1 MRSSDRFT
9 QRASTAIHKAHD
21 AAVRMGHSYVGT
33 EHLLLGIMREGDGL
47 GARILTADGITEAAL
62 TRMVADTM
70 GRGVPGAPEQGLT
83 PRAKR
88 VIERAAEDATGLGH
102 CYVGTEH
109 LLMGILR
116 ESDCAAARVLVALG
130 SDLDQLYTNIL
141 DVFGRPQPDR
151 TRAVPHA
158 PTVRRGETKTLDQY
172 GRDLTLLAD
181 AGRLDP
187 VVGRTRE
194 VERALQILSR
204 RSKNN
209 PVLIGEPG
217 VGKTAV
223 AEAVAVRIAEGSV
236 PDDLRQKRV
245 VSLDL
250 TAMLAGT
257 KYRGD
262 FEDRVKN
269 VLREVQRAGNVILF
283 IDELHTIVGAGS
295 AEGAIDAANILKPAL
310 GRGAVQII
318 GATTLE
324 EYRLH
329 IEKDAALERRFQP
342 IRILEPDS
350 DESLRILSALRPKLQ
365 EHHGLTISD
374 EALEAA
380 VRLSVRYIGDRFL
393 PDKAIDLVD
402 EAASRVRMQALRLP
416 ETLRALEERLRACVD
431 ELEQTVKRRDFEA
444 AARLKDRAQTLRGRL
459 EQARAGWEKTSRGH
473 VRAVTDEDVAQI
485 VALWTGIP
493 VTSITADE
501 SERLLHLEDV
511 LRRRVVGQD
520 EAVTAVASAIRRSR
534 VGLSDPD
541 RPIGSFLFLGPTGVG
556 KTELCRALAEALFG
570 DERAIIRIDM
580 SEYMEKHATAR
591 LIGSP
596 PGYVGHEEGGQ
607 LTEKVRR
614 KPYSVVLFDEIEKAH
629 EDVFN
634 LLLQVMEDGRLT
646 DSLGREADFRNAVI
660 VMTSNTGAR
669 AITDARGQLGFSAD
683 RRAESGRSDEE
694 IRGMVMEDLKRTFRP
709 EFLNRVDEIIVFRRL
724 TGAHLRTIAQ
734 KLLCTLSER
743 MERAGVHLTVPEAA
757 LALIAKRGYDPRYG
771 ARPLRRVIRTE
782 LEDAAARMLL
792 SGEAKKGDT
801 LTAEVADG
809 KIILTNRAEHDKI
822 PSEESEG

>member
-1 MRSSDRFT
+1 MRGSDRFT
-9 QRASTAIHKAHD
+9 QRASTAINKAHD
-21 AAVRMGHSYVGT
+21 AAVCMGHSYVGT

-47 GARILTADGITEAAL
+47 GARILIADGITEAAL
-62 TRMVADTM
+62 TRMVTDTM

-83 PRAKR
+83 PRARR
-88 VIERAAEDATGLGH
+88 VIERAAEDAAGLGH

-151 TRAVPHA
+151 TRSVPHA

-172 GRDLTLLAD
+172 GRDLTVLAG
-181 AGRLDP
+181 AGQLDP

-194 VERALQILSR
+194 IDRALQILSR

-223 AEAVAVRIAEGSV
+223 AEAVAVRIAEGAV
-236 PDDLRQKRV
+236 PSDLREKRV
-245 VSLDL
+245 VALDL

-310 GRGAVQII
+310 GRGAVQVI

-342 IRILEPDS
+342 VRIEEPDA
-350 DESLRILSALRPKLQ
+350 DESRRILSALRPKLQ

-374 EALEAA
+374 DALDAA

-416 ETLRALEERLRACVD
+416 ETLHTLDQHLTMCVN
-431 ELEQTVKRRDFEA
+431 EMEQAVKHRDFETA
-444 AARLKDRAQTLRGRL
+444 TRLKARAQALRERSDL
-459 EQARAGWEKTSRGH
+459 ARAGWEQTARGH
-473 VRAVTDEDVAQI
+473 VRTMTDEDVAQI

-493 VTSITADE
+493 VTAITSDE
-501 SERLLHLEDV
+501 SERLLHMEDV

-520 EAVTAVASAIRRSR
+520 EAVSAVAAAIRRSR
-534 VGLSDPD
+534 VGLGDPN

-646 DSLGREADFRNAVI
+646 DSMGREVDFRNTVV

-669 AITDARGQLGFSAD
+669 AITDGRGRLGFSSEQ
-683 RRAESGRSDEE
+683 RTEPGRSDAE
-694 IRGMVMEDLKRTFRP
+694 IRSMVMEDLKRTFRP
-709 EFLNRVDEIIVFRRL
+709 EFLNRVDEIIVFHRL
-724 TGAHLRTIAQ
+724 TPRHLRTIAQ
-734 KLLCTLSER
+734 KLLCTLGER
-743 MERAGVHLTVPEAA
+743 MEHAGVHLTVPEAA
-757 LALIAKRGYDPRYG
+757 LELVAKRGYDPRYG

-782 LEDAAARMLL
+782 LEDPAAKLLL
-792 SGEAKKGDT
+792 SGTVEKGDS
-801 LTAEVADG
+801 LTAVVENE
-809 KIILTNRAEHDKI
+809 KIILTNGAEHDKI
-822 PSEESEG
+822 ASEH

>member
-9 QRASTAIHKAHD
+9 QRASTAINKAHD
-21 AAVRMGHSYVGT
+21 AAMRMGHSYVGT
-33 EHLLLGIMREGDGL
+33 EHLLLGIMREGEGL
-47 GARILTADGITEAAL
+47 GARILTGDGITEAAL
-62 TRMVADTM
+62 TRMVTDTI

-88 VIERAAEDATGLGH
+88 VIERAAEDASGLGH

-141 DVFGRPQPDR
+141 DVFGKPQPDR
-151 TRAVPHA
+151 TRSIPHA

-172 GRDLTLLAD
+172 GQDLTLQAGS
-181 AGRLDP
+181 GRLDP

-223 AEAVAVRIAEGSV
+223 AEAVAARIAQGDV
-236 PDDLRQKRV
+236 PDDLRRKRL

-342 IRILEPDS
+342 VRISEPDA
-350 DESLRILSALRPKLQ
+350 DESRRILSALRPRLQ
-365 EHHGLTISD
+365 EHHGLTITD
-374 EALEAA
+374 EALDAA

-416 ETLRALEERLRACVD
+416 DTLHTLEQRLNVCVD
-431 ELEQTVKRRDFEA
+431 ELEQAVKQRDFEA
-444 AARLKDRAQTLRGRL
+444 ASRLKQRAQALRDRV
-459 EQARAGWEKTSRGH
+459 EEAREGWELTARGH
-473 VRAVTDEDVAQI
+473 VRAVNAEDVAQI

-493 VTSITADE
+493 VTAITSDE
-501 SERLLHLEDV
+501 SERLLHMEDT

-520 EAVTAVASAIRRSR
+520 EAVSAVASAIRRSR
-534 VGLSDPD
+534 VGLSDPN

-556 KTELCRALAEALFG
+556 KTELCRALAQALFG

-614 KPYSVVLFDEIEKAH
+614 RPYSVVLFDEIEKAH

-646 DSLGREADFRNAVI
+646 DALGREADFRNTVV

-669 AITDARGQLGFSAD
+669 AITDGRGRLGFSGET
-683 RRAESGRSDEE
+683 RTEPGRSDAE
-694 IRGMVMEDLKRTFRP
+694 IRSMVMEDLKRTFRP
-709 EFLNRVDEIIVFRRL
+709 EFLNRVDEMIVFHRLTTQDLRAIARRL
-724 TGAHLRTIAQ
+724 LH
-734 KLLCTLSER
+734 TLSER
-743 MERAGVHLTVPEAA
+743 MEHAGVHLTVPDAA
-757 LALIAKRGYDPRYG
+757 LELVAKRGYDPRYG

-782 LEDAAARMLL
+782 LEDPAAKLLL
-792 SGEAKKGDT
+792 SGAAKKGDR
-801 LTAEVADG
+801 LTAQVQGE
-809 KIILTNRAEHDKI
+809 KIVLTNEAEHDTML
-822 PSEESEG
+822 PQ

>member
-9 QRASTAIHKAHD
+9 QRASTAINKAHD
-21 AAVRMGHSYVGT
+21 AAMRMGHSYVGT
-33 EHLLLGIMREGDGL
+33 EHLLLGIMREGEGL
-47 GARILTADGITEAAL
+47 GARILTGDGITEAAL
-62 TRMVADTM
+62 TRMVTDTM

-88 VIERAAEDATGLGH
+88 VIERAAEDAAGLGH

-130 SDLDQLYTNIL
+130 SDLDELYTNIL

-151 TRAVPHA
+151 TRSVPHA
-158 PTVRRGETKTLDQY
+158 PTVKRGETKTLDQY
-172 GRDLTLLAD
+172 GRDLTVLAG
-181 AGRLDP
+181 AGSLDP

-223 AEAVAVRIAEGSV
+223 AEAVAVRIAQGDV
-236 PDDLRQKRV
+236 PDDLRQKRI

-342 IRILEPDS
+342 IRISEPDA
-350 DESLRILSALRPKLQ
+350 DESRRILSALRPRLQ
-365 EHHGLTISD
+365 EHHGLPITD
-374 EALEAA
+374 AALDAA

-402 EAASRVRMQALRLP
+402 EAASRVRMEALRLP
-416 ETLRALEERLRACVD
+416 DTLHTLEQRLSICVD
-431 ELEQTVKRRDFEA
+431 ELEQAVKQRDFDAAAKLKTRAQALRNRVEA
-444 AARLKDRAQTLRGRL
+444 ARG
-459 EQARAGWEKTSRGH
+459 GWEQSARGH
-473 VRAVTDEDVAQI
+473 VRPVTEEDVAQI

-501 SERLLHLEDV
+501 SDRLLHMEDV

-534 VGLSDPD
+534 VGLSDPN

-556 KTELCRALAEALFG
+556 KTELCRALAQALFG

-580 SEYMEKHATAR
+580 SEYMEKHTIAR

-646 DSLGREADFRNAVI
+646 DALGREADFRNTVI

-669 AITDARGQLGFSAD
+669 AITDGRGRLGFSGEE
-683 RRAESGRSDEE
+683 RTEPGRSDEE
-694 IRGMVMEDLKRTFRP
+694 IRTMVMEDLKRTFRP
-709 EFLNRVDEIIVFRRL
+709 EFLNRVDEIIVFHRL
-724 TGAHLRTIAQ
+724 TPKHLRTIAR
-734 KLLCTLSER
+734 KLLDTLAER
-743 MERAGVHLTVPEAA
+743 MDHAGVQLAVPEPA
-757 LALIAKRGYDPRYG
+757 LELVAKRGYDPRYG

-782 LEDAAARMLL
+782 LEDKAAQLLL

-801 LTAEVADG
+801 LTAQVENG
-809 KIILTNRAEHDKI
+809 KIVLTNDTEHDRI
-822 PSEESEG
+822 PSEH

>member
-1 MRSSDRFT
+1 MRGSDRFT
-9 QRASTAIHKAHD
+9 QRASTAINKAHD
-21 AAVRMGHSYVGT
+21 AAMRMGHSYVGT

-47 GARILTADGITEAAL
+47 GARILTGDGITEAAL
-62 TRMVADTM
+62 TRMVTDTM
-70 GRGVPGAPEQGLT
+70 GHGVPGAPDQGLT
-83 PRAKR
+83 PMAKR
-88 VIERAAEDATGLGH
+88 VIERAAEDAAGLGH

-130 SDLDQLYTNIL
+130 SDLDELYTSIL
-141 DVFGRPQPDR
+141 DVFGRPQPEG
-151 TRAVPHA
+151 TRSIPHA

-172 GRDLTLLAD
+172 GRDLTLLA
-181 AGRLDP
+181 GSGQLDP
-187 VVGRTRE
+187 VVGRTHE
-194 VERALQILSR
+194 IERALQILSR

-223 AEAVAVRIAEGSV
+223 AEAVALRIAEGSV
-236 PDDLRQKRV
+236 PDDLQQKRV
-245 VSLDL
+245 VALDL

-262 FEDRVKN
+262 FEERVKN

-342 IRILEPDS
+342 IRLSEPDI

-365 EHHGLTISD
+365 EHHGLVISD

-380 VRLSVRYIGDRFL
+380 VRLSTRYIGDRYL

-402 EAASRVRMQALRLP
+402 EAASRVRMQALKLP
-416 ETLRALEERLRACVD
+416 ETLRTLDRRLSLCAD
-431 ELEQTVKRRDFEA
+431 ELEQAARRRDFES
-444 AARLKDRAQTLRGRL
+444 AARLKTRAEALRHRRD
-459 EQARAGWEKTSRGH
+459 EARSGWEQTARGH
-473 VRAVTDEDVAQI
+473 VRAVTAEDVAEI
-485 VALWTGIP
+485 VSLWTGVP

-501 SERLLHLEDV
+501 SARLLHMEDV

-534 VGLSDPD
+534 VGLSDPN

-580 SEYMEKHATAR
+580 SEYMEKHTTAR
-591 LIGSP
+591 LIGAP
-596 PGYVGHEEGGQ
+596 PGYVGHDEGGQ

-614 KPYSVVLFDEIEKAH
+614 RPYSVVLFDEIEKAH

-646 DSLGREADFRNAVI
+646 DSLGREADFRNTVI

-669 AITDARGQLGFSAD
+669 AITDGRGRLGFSG
-683 RRAESGRSDEE
+683 EQSTEPGRSDAE
-694 IRGMVMEDLKRTFRP
+694 IRTLVMEDLKRTFRP
-709 EFLNRVDEIIVFRRL
+709 EFLNRVDEIIVFHRL
-724 TGAHLRTIAQ
+724 TAVHLRTIAQ

-743 MERAGVHLTVPEAA
+743 MERAGVHLTVPEAV
-757 LALIAKRGYDPRYG
+757 LGLVAKRGYDPRYG

-782 LEDAAARMLL
+782 LEDPAANLLL
-792 SGEAKKGDT
+792 SGAAKKGDR
-801 LTAEVADG
+801 LTAHVEND
-809 KIILTNRAEHDKI
+809 KIILTNDAEHDTI
-822 PSEESEG
+822 ASDF

>member
-1 MRSSDRFT
+1 MRGSDRFT
-9 QRASTAIHKAHD
+9 QRASTAINKAHD
-21 AAVRMGHSYVGT
+21 AAMRMGHSYVGT

-47 GARILTADGITEAAL
+47 GARILMSDGITEAAL
-62 TRMVADTM
+62 TRMVTDTM

-88 VIERAAEDATGLGH
+88 VIERAAEDAAGLGH

-130 SDLDQLYTNIL
+130 SDLDELYTNIL

-151 TRAVPHA
+151 TRSVAHA
-158 PTVRRGETKTLDQY
+158 PAVRRGETKTLDQY
-172 GRDLTLLAD
+172 GRDLTALAVS
-181 AGRLDP
+181 GQLDP

-194 VERALQILSR
+194 IERALQILSR

-223 AEAVAVRIAEGSV
+223 AEAVAVRIAEGAV

-245 VSLDL
+245 VALDL

-269 VLREVQRAGNVILF
+269 VLREVQRVGNVILF

-310 GRGAVQII
+310 GRGAVQVI

-342 IRILEPDS
+342 VRISEPDA
-350 DESLRILSALRPKLQ
+350 DESRRILSALRPKLQ
-365 EHHGLTISD
+365 QHHGLTISD
-374 EALEAA
+374 EALDAA

-416 ETLRALEERLRACVD
+416 ETLHTLDQRLTVCLN
-431 ELEQTVKRRDFEA
+431 ELEQAAKRRDFET
-444 AARLKDRAQTLRGRL
+444 AARLKARAEALRERSNL
-459 EQARAGWEKTSRGH
+459 ARAGWEQTARGH
-473 VRAVTDEDVAQI
+473 VRAVTGEDVAQI

-493 VTSITADE
+493 VTAITSDE

-520 EAVTAVASAIRRSR
+520 EAVSAVASAIRRSR
-534 VGLSDPD
+534 VGLGDPN

-556 KTELCRALAEALFG
+556 KTELCRALAAALFG

-614 KPYSVVLFDEIEKAH
+614 RPYSVVLFDEIEKAH

-646 DSLGREADFRNAVI
+646 DSLGREADFRNTVI

-669 AITDARGQLGFSAD
+669 AITDGRGKLGFSGEQ
-683 RRAESGRSDEE
+683 RTEPGRTDAE
-694 IRGMVMEDLKRTFRP
+694 IRSMVMEDPTP
-709 EFLNRVDEIIVFRRL
+709 
-724 TGAHLRTIAQ
+724 AHDRAEASVHALRA
-734 KLLCTLSER
+734 
-743 MERAGVHLTVPEAA
+743 H
-757 LALIAKRGYDPRYG
+757 G
-771 ARPLRRVIRTE
+771 ARGRASHGAGGGAGACGKARIRSPLRGK
-782 LEDAAARMLL
+782 APAARDPHGAGGPGGKASALRR
-792 SGEAKKGDT
+792 GGKGRLPD
-801 LTAEVADG
+801 
-809 KIILTNRAEHDKI
+809 RACR
-822 PSEESEG
+822 GR

>member
-9 QRASTAIHKAHD
+9 QRASTAINKAHD
-21 AAVRMGHSYVGT
+21 AAMRMGHSYVGT
-33 EHLLLGIMREGDGL
+33 EHLLLGIMREGEGL
-47 GARILTADGITEAAL
+47 GARILTGDGITEAAL
-62 TRMVADTM
+62 TRMVTDTI
-70 GRGVPGAPEQGLT
+70 GRGVPGAPDQGLT

-88 VIERAAEDATGLGH
+88 VIERAAEDAAGLGH

-130 SDLDQLYTNIL
+130 SDLDELYTNIL

-151 TRAVPHA
+151 TRSLPHA

-172 GRDLTLLAD
+172 GRDLTLLAG
-181 AGRLDP
+181 AGHLDP
-187 VVGRTRE
+187 VVGRTHE
-194 VERALQILSR
+194 IERALQILSR
-204 RSKNN
+204 RTKNN

-223 AEAVAVRIAEGSV
+223 AEAVALRIAEGSV
-236 PDDLRQKRV
+236 PDDLRPKRV
-245 VSLDL
+245 VALDL

-262 FEDRVKN
+262 FEERVKN

-342 IRILEPDS
+342 IRLSEPDT

-380 VRLSVRYIGDRFL
+380 VRLSARYIGDRYL

-402 EAASRVRMQALRLP
+402 EAASRVRMQALKLP
-416 ETLRALEERLRACVD
+416 ETLRTLDRRLSMCAD
-431 ELEQTVKRRDFEA
+431 ELEQAVRRRDFETA
-444 AARLKDRAQTLRGRL
+444 STLKSRAEALRLRS
-459 EQARAGWEKTSRGH
+459 EQARAGWEQTARGH
-473 VRAVTDEDVAQI
+473 VRAVTAEDVAQI
-485 VALWTGIP
+485 VSLWTGVP

-501 SERLLHLEDV
+501 SARLLHMEDV

-534 VGLSDPD
+534 VGLSDPN

-580 SEYMEKHATAR
+580 SEYMEKHTTAR
-591 LIGSP
+591 LIGAP
-596 PGYVGHEEGGQ
+596 PGYVGHDEGGQ

-646 DSLGREADFRNAVI
+646 DSLGREADFRNTVI

-669 AITDARGQLGFSAD
+669 AITDGHGRVGFSG
-683 RRAESGRSDEE
+683 EQNTEPGRSDAE
-694 IRGMVMEDLKRTFRP
+694 IRSLVMEDVKRTFRP

-724 TGAHLRTIAQ
+724 TAAHLRTITQ

-743 MERAGVHLTVPEAA
+743 MERAGVHLTVPEAVLGLVA
-757 LALIAKRGYDPRYG
+757 ERGYDPRYG

-782 LEDAAARMLL
+782 LEDPAANLLL
-792 SGEAKKGDT
+792 SGAAKKGDR
-801 LTAEVADG
+801 LTARVEND
-809 KIILTNRAEHDKI
+809 KIILTNDAEHDTLA
-822 PSEESEG
+822 SDF

>member
-9 QRASTAIHKAHD
+9 QRASTAINKAHD
-21 AAVRMGHSYVGT
+21 AAMRMGHSYVGT
-33 EHLLLGIMREGDGL
+33 EHLLLGIMREGEGL
-47 GARILTADGITEAAL
+47 GARILTGDGITEAAL
-62 TRMVADTM
+62 TRMVTDTM

-88 VIERAAEDATGLGH
+88 VIERAAEDAAGLGH

-130 SDLDQLYTNIL
+130 SDLDELYTNIL

-151 TRAVPHA
+151 TRSVPHA
-158 PTVRRGETKTLDQY
+158 PTVKRGETKTLDQY
-172 GRDLTLLAD
+172 GRDLTVLAG
-181 AGRLDP
+181 AGSLDP

-223 AEAVAVRIAEGSV
+223 AEAVAVRIAEGDV
-236 PDDLRQKRV
+236 PDDLRQKRI

-342 IRILEPDS
+342 IRVSEPDA
-350 DESLRILSALRPKLQ
+350 DESLRILSALRPRLQ
-365 EHHGLTISD
+365 EHHGLPITD
-374 EALEAA
+374 AALDAA

-402 EAASRVRMQALRLP
+402 EAASRVRMEALRLP
-416 ETLRALEERLRACVD
+416 DTLHTLEQRLGVCVD
-431 ELEQTVKRRDFEA
+431 ELEQAAKQRDFET
-444 AARLKDRAQTLRGRL
+444 AARLKARAQALRDRL
-459 EQARAGWEKTSRGH
+459 EDARGGWEQGARGH
-473 VRAVTDEDVAQI
+473 VRPVTEEDVAQI

-493 VTSITADE
+493 VTSITSDE
-501 SERLLHLEDV
+501 SDRLLHMEDV
-511 LRRRVVGQD
+511 LRRRVIGQD

-534 VGLSDPD
+534 VGLSDPN

-646 DSLGREADFRNAVI
+646 DSLGREADFRNTVI

-669 AITDARGQLGFSAD
+669 AITDGRARLGFSGEE
-683 RRAESGRSDEE
+683 RTEPGRSDTE
-694 IRGMVMEDLKRTFRP
+694 IRTMVMEDLKRTFRP

-724 TGAHLRTIAQ
+724 TPTHLRTIAR
-734 KLLCTLSER
+734 KLLDTLAVR
-743 MERAGVHLTVPEAA
+743 MEQAGVKLTVQAPAVE
-757 LALIAKRGYDPRYG
+757 LVAKRGYDPRYG

-782 LEDAAARMLL
+782 LEDKAAQMLL
-792 SGEAKKGDT
+792 SGTVRKGDA
-801 LTAEVADG
+801 LTARVENG
-809 KIILTNRAEHDKI
+809 KIILTNEAEHDRI
-822 PSEESEG
+822 PSGS